1 MVKID
6 GRSPSEAEAEA
17 RKKVLN
23 MLPQDGTRVG
33 WSQLE
38 KKAKEM
44 GMSLRTLRKHLDKC
58 QETGVMARVVDTEAR
73 PPRVYYQLLT
83 PEIFAGVVDWLPADL
98 RDMKSW
104 TTRISKIKD
113 SKLLRQALDL
123 FLELQ
128 TSLLMAELVS
138 IWLRGIDSRENQ
150 QARTFYKIMIES
162 YIAPTISELGLLCRT
177 FGNATP
183 DLLKALL
190 DHYLDRAKEAQPK
203 IIGVEAGAFKR
214 EIG

>member
-1 MVKID
+1 MAKTG

-17 RKKVLN
+17 AKRVLN
-23 MLPQDGTRVG
+23 MLPQDGTRIG
-33 WSQLE
+33 WSELE
-38 KKAKEM
+38 KQAEDM
-44 GMSLRTLRKHLDKC
+44 GMSLRTLRKHLDRC
-58 QETGVMARVVDTEAR
+58 QQARVVARLVDTEAR
-73 PPRVYYQLLT
+73 PPRVYYRLLT
-83 PEIFAGVVDWLPADL
+83 PEIFSGVVDWLPEELQDIG
-98 RDMKSW
+98 SW

-123 FLELQ
+123 FFELQ

-138 IWLRGIDSRENQ
+138 IWRRGIDSREEQ
-150 QARTFYKIMIES
+150 QARTFYKIMIET
-162 YIAPTISELGLLCRT
+162 YIAPMISELGLLCRA

-190 DHYLDRAKEAQPK
+190 DHYLDRAMEAQPK